1 MQAIDLDIDVT
12 SAADIGEA
20 AHVAVTV
27 TLPDPETMT
36 SPPIVCFAKP
46 GGGYSRG
53 YYTVDLPGPARG
65 AQADWHAARGW
76 IFVSVDHLGVGGSS
90 IHDAAKLDYTAT
102 AAGNMAAETEIL
114 RRLAAGTLADGF
126 PAIAEPVKIGIGQ
139 SMGGCMTIIQQ
150 GRYHCYDGVGILGY
164 SAVHTHPPVRPG
176 TEPIV
181 APWLPRD
188 TLLRVMPPVVVNR
201 AAVQAYVAKM
211 PTGSLTGSP
220 SGGGEHPMLW
230 GFHYAD
236 DYDADMNEAALI
248 DLARF
253 FNIHAPEK
261 QVGVICQ
268 PWGSLTT
275 PGAVAQS
282 CLTPG
287 TVAPEAAAVTVP
299 VLVGMGERD
308 TTADVAGEPRAYRSS
323 PSVDIFVCPRMSH
336 MHNFAGTRVLFWQR
350 IARFADWAAC
360 VKSAAA
366 VTSGRPASG

>member
-1 MQAIDLDIDVT
+1 MPAIDLRIDVT
-12 SAADIGEA
+12 EAAAIGEA

-27 TLPDPETMT
+27 TLPDVAAMS

-76 IFVSVDHLGVGGSS
+76 IFVSVDHLGVGDSS
-90 IHDAAKLDYTAT
+90 IHDAAKLDYTVT
-102 AAGNMAAETEIL
+102 AAGNMAAETEVL
-114 RRLAAGTLADGF
+114 RRLYDGTLMDGF
-126 PAIAEPVKIGIGQ
+126 PAISDPVKIGIGQ

-150 GRYHCYDGVGILGY
+150 GRYHCYDGIGVLGY
-164 SAVHTHPPVRPG
+164 SAIHTHPPVRPG
-176 TEPIV
+176 CAPIV

-188 TLLRVMPPVVVNR
+188 TLLRNVPPVIINL
-201 AAVQAYVAKM
+201 AAVQA
-211 PTGSLTGSP
+211 SLVDATQIPAS
-220 SGGGEHPMLW
+220 GEHAMLW
-230 GFHYAD
+230 GFHYAA
-236 DYDADMNEAALI
+236 DYDDQMREAALT

-253 FNIHAPEK
+253 FHIHNPEL
-261 QVGVICQ
+261 QAGVTCQ

-308 TTADVAGEPRAYRSS
+308 TCADVAGEPRAYRSAN
-323 PSVDIFVCPRMSH
+323 SVDIFVCPRMSH
-336 MHNFAGTRVLFWQR
+336 MHNFAGTRVWFWER
-350 IARFADWAAC
+350 IARFADWAAY
-360 VKSAAA
+360 VKLSA
-366 VTSGRPASG
+366 S

>member
-1 MQAIDLDIDVT
+1 MQTVELKIDVT
-12 SAADIGEA
+12 EQANIGEA

-27 TLPDPETMT
+27 TLPDPANIA

-65 AQADWHAARGW
+65 AQAEWHAARGW

-90 IHDAAKLDYTAT
+90 IHDAAKLDYTTT
-102 AAGNMAAETEIL
+102 ASGNMAAEAEIL
-114 RRLAAGTLADGF
+114 RRLSEGSLAGGF
-126 PAIAEPVKIGIGQ
+126 PSIVDPVKIGIGQ

-150 GRYHCYDGVGILGY
+150 GRYHCYDGIGILGY
-164 SAVHTHPPVRPG
+164 SAIHTHPPVRPG
-176 TEPIV
+176 TDPIV

-188 TLLRVMPPVVVNR
+188 TLLRNSPPVVVNT
-201 AAVQAYVAKM
+201 AAVHAYMAKM
-211 PTGSLTGSP
+211 AGGSLTGSA
-220 SGGGEHPMLW
+220 SNSAEHPMLW

-236 DYDADMNEAALI
+236 DYDSEMNEAALI

-253 FNIHAPEK
+253 FHIHDPAN
-261 QVGVICQ
+261 QGDVVCQ

-299 VLVGMGERD
+299 VLVAMGERD
-308 TTADVAGEPRAYRSS
+308 TCADIAGEPRAYRSS
-323 PSVDIFVCPRMSH
+323 NSVDLFVCPRMSH
-336 MHNFAGTRVLFWQR
+336 MHNFAAKRVLFWER
-350 IARFADWAAC
+350 IERFAEWAAC
-360 VKSAAA
+360 VKMN
-366 VTSGRPASG
+366 GN